1 MDSGGNGRNAVGI
14 ARRDHVLGG
23 TAYLELLWACDKL
36 DDTGE
41 SLWGYELNQK

>member
-23 TAYLELLWACDKL
+23 TAHLELRWACDKL
-36 DDTGE
+36 DDTGG
-41 SLWGYELNQK
+41 SLWGYEVKQK